1 MIESESTSGGICE
14 LQLLSVLSI
23 AVDYSTVRIHP
34 GRLGRAAVNI
44 PVFLRFWVS
53 THPPLVGGGHL
64 EGSSLAGSRAWEH
77 EQTSGSLCTLGDAGA
92 SAALP
97 CSGLWKHAQPLLQTG
112 SLKRL
117 FSLQLLIAVKFLAT

>member
-23 AVDYSTVRIHP
+23 AVDYSAVRIHP

-44 PVFLRFWVS
+44 PVFWWFWMS
-53 THPPLVGGGHL
+53 THPPLVGGHP
-64 EGSSLAGSRAWEH
+64 EGSSLAGSRAGEH
-77 EQTSGSLCTLGDAGA
+77 EQTLGSLCTLRDAGA

-97 CSGLWKHAQPLLQTG
+97 CLGLWKHAQPLLQTG